1 MFCVC
6 VYVFVCITKMFAVK
20 SPHSSCTQSSS
31 STCNGYVEQLNCMST
46 HNNSNFDG
54 SLALDD
60 SNNYDM
66 RLTSVEHQYEAIRDD
81 GPPFNGISNGLIGAD
96 IHSDYYKSNQINQR
110 KGRC

>member
-1 MFCVC
+1 
-6 VYVFVCITKMFAVK
+6 MFAVK

-81 GPPFNGISNGLIGAD
+81 GPPFDGISNGLIGAD

-110 KGRC
+110 KGRCYIEIIESVSRYH